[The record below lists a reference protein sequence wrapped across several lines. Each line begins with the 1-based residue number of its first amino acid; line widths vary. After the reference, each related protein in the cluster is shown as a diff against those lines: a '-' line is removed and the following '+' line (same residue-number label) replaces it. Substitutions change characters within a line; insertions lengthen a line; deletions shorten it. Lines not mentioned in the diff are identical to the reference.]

1 MLKVNP
7 VVICQDHSYSL
18 KVYFNLFCSE
28 SMIKSILYMVA
39 WAFSHLQLLTQ
50 IRYHVFCVMCFYL
63 WMAFLFQVIRALVLS
78 HECLLQT
85 ASAILGG
92 EQCSDSETTSQ
103 DVYI

>member
-1 MLKVNP
+1 M
-7 VVICQDHSYSL
+7 
-18 KVYFNLFCSE
+18 
-28 SMIKSILYMVA
+28 KSILYMVA
-39 WAFSHLQLLTQ
+39 WAFSYLKLLTP
-50 IRYHVFCVMCFYL
+50 IRYNTFCVMCLCL
-63 WMAFLFQVIRALVLS
+63 WVAFLFQVIRAVFLS